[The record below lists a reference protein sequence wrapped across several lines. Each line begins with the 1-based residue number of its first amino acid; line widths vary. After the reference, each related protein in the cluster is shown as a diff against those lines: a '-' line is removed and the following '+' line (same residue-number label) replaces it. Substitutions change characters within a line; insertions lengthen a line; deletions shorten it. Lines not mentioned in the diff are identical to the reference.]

1 MFIEAKN
8 ALLKILEKKNTRY
21 FEEMFRHNNRS
32 LIVLALILWVE
43 QLVYAVFLNDPSTH
57 IGKTHL
63 FTSAISLV
71 FLIVFTA
78 LYYKSRRDLKPS
90 CTLNALHVSYLAL
103 LLSISIYRAVYV
115 TPGQISIPVIYIA
128 MLYGTAF
135 LFYLPPKWSLLMY
148 GTTVSGFIVLGRYE
162 MAVQMNHTFVQDL
175 IANNIIAW
183 CASMMAYYRFV
194 QQVDSMILIEEKN
207 VKLRHLSEVD
217 ALTSLY
223 NRRKID
229 ACLEKVHGAAIEEGI
244 VYSVLLIDMDYFKSV
259 NDVYGH
265 PTGDK
270 VLIYM
275 SEILKESIGPDD
287 VPGRW
292 GGEEFLILCKATSLM
307 EARILAEKIRSEV
320 ENYDFGIPQ
329 HITCSVGVSAYHAG
343 RNLYEV
349 VKNADDALYISKSKG
364 RNRVTFIA

>member
-1 MFIEAKN
+1 MIIEAKN
-8 ALLKILEKKNTRY
+8 ALLKILEKKSSRY

-32 LIVLALILWVE
+32 LIVLAVILWIE
-43 QLVYAVFLNDPSTH
+43 QLVYAVFLNNPTTH

-63 FTSAISLV
+63 FTSFISMV
-71 FLIVFTA
+71 FLIVFFV
-78 LYYKSRRDLKPS
+78 LYRKSRQVIKPS
-90 CTLNALHVSYLAL
+90 CMLNAIHVSYLAVL
-103 LLSISIYRAVYV
+103 LAIAIYRAVYV
-115 TPGQISIPVIYIA
+115 VPGQISIPVIYIA

-135 LFYLPPKWSLLMY
+135 LFYLPPKWSFFMY
-148 GTTVSGFIVLGRYE
+148 GTTVTGFILLGHYE
-162 MAVQMNHTFVQDL
+162 VAARINPTFVQDL

-183 CASMMAYYRFV
+183 CASMMAYYRFI
-194 QQVDSMILIEEKN
+194 QQVDGMILIEEKN
-207 VKLRHLSEVD
+207 VELRHLSEVD

-229 ACLEKVHGAAIEEGI
+229 ACLETVHLTAVEEGS
-244 VYSVLLIDMDYFKSV
+244 VYAVLLIDMDYFKSV

-270 VLIYM
+270 VLVCM
-275 SEILKESIGPDD
+275 ADILKKTIDPEA
-287 VPGRW
+287 VAGRW
-292 GGEEFLILCKATSLM
+292 GGEEFLILCKDTTLM
-307 EARILAEKIRSEV
+307 DARILAEKIRAEV
-320 ENYDFGIPQ
+320 ETHDFGIPQ
-329 HITCSVGVSAYHAG
+329 DITCSVGVSAYHKE